1 MLLSRCHDFVPVT
14 GWSIYLEVAGS
25 SPSHAILYVVNF
37 VRPLILWPPVSI
49 SLYQVLMLVTTCR
62 IASHP
67 GTRMANML

>member
-37 VRPLILWPPVSI
+37 ARPLIMV
-49 SLYQVLMLVTTCR
+49 
-62 IASHP
+62 ASKYFSPARLQH
-67 GTRMANML
+67 NINVVDHL